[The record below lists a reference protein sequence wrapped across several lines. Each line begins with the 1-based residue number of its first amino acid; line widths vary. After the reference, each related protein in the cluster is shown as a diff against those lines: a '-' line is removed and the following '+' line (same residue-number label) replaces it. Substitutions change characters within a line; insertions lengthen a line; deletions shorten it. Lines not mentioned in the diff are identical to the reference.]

1 MSRNLVRPFFPVPP
15 QDYTQGYM
23 TEVLRAFSVFLEQYQ
38 NPGEGRHTKLT
49 LTQLQGNDQG
59 LEVGALFEYNGYV
72 KITKSNVPHV
82 GGVSGTGGVG
92 TVTVTTS

>member
-1 MSRNLVRPFFPVPP
+1 MSRNLVRPYFPVPP

-23 TEVLRAFSVFLEQYQ
+23 SEVLRSFSVFLEQNQ
-38 NPGEGRHTKLT
+38 NPGEGRHTALVLT
-49 LTQLQGNDQG
+49 RLQGNDQG
-59 LEVGALFEYNGYV
+59 LEVGALFEHNGYV

-82 GGVSGTGGVG
+82 GSVSGTGGVG